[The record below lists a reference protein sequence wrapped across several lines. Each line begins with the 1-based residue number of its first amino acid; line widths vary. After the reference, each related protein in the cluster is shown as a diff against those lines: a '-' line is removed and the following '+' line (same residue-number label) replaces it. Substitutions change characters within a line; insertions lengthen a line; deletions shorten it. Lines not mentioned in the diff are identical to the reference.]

1 MRRSLCCKFHF
12 PKYTSASSA
21 CENPVCVTQF
31 WMRKMEW
38 KCKTWFC
45 VTITTILAFFL
56 ALLFVV
62 TTSSSSR
69 EKWPTCVLQGIQRRL
84 LLLPVDYNKAKKRG
98 YFFTLEISA
107 ETRWRKLRTKGERN
121 LRKNV
126 WKLRKKYF
134 TLLKYSKIHFI
145 FRVKTMYYNY
155 SVVVTLR

>member
-12 PKYTSASSA
+12 PKYTSTSSA

-107 ETRWRKLRTKGERN
+107 ETRWRKVRTKWTKGKMSEN
-121 LRKNV
+121 SEKNIAH
-126 WKLRKKYF
+126 
-134 TLLKYSKIHFI
+134 LKCSKIHLI
-145 FRVKTMYYNY
+145 FREKTMYYN
-155 SVVVTLR
+155 SVEVTYR

>member
-1 MRRSLCCKFHF
+1 MFDRLYWEEAYAVNSIFQN
-12 PKYTSASSA
+12 TSSA

-84 LLLPVDYNKAKKRG
+84 LLLPVDYKQQSEKTRLFFHSRDISRNEVKK
-98 YFFTLEISA
+98 S
-107 ETRWRKLRTKGERN
+107 KDQMN
-121 LRKNV
+121 QRKNV
-126 WKLRKKYF
+126 WKIQEKNTFHILNTVQYKNGY
-134 TLLKYSKIHFI
+134 
-145 FRVKTMYYNY
+145 
-155 SVVVTLR
+155 

>member
-12 PKYTSASSA
+12 PKYTSTSSA

-107 ETRWRKLRTKGERN
+107 ETRWRKLRTKETKGKC
-121 LRKNV
+121 LKIPKNNISFLNYI
-126 WKLRKKYF
+126 WF
-134 TLLKYSKIHFI
+134 
-145 FRVKTMYYNY
+145 FRAKTMYYN
-155 SVVVTLR
+155 SVAVTYR